1 MNEIYSNN
9 ELKYKKRII
18 IINIASSLRSFPV
31 IIVTGARQVGK
42 STFLQN
48 EFKDYKYITL
58 DDYSLQR
65 QAVTDPFSLWK
76 GTDAII
82 IDEAQKVPE
91 IFPAI
96 KIAVDSSKRKMRF
109 ILSGSY
115 NMLLMHNITESL
127 AGRAIYFEMYPMSY
141 AEINDINEPK
151 NFYHI
156 MNNHSNIGE
165 SSVSQVDTL
174 SIMLK
179 GFMPPLLWLHN
190 MRDVLLW
197 WEGYI
202 KTYIERDVRSLS
214 NIESLIDFRKVLD
227 AVAYRTGTI
236 VNQTDISRDTAV
248 SQPTV
253 FRYLKILEVSN
264 LIVRVP
270 AYARSRTKR
279 ITKSPKLY
287 FIDPALSIYC
297 SGYHDF
303 DSLKN
308 ARELGSF
315 FEALVFMHLKILCE
329 SMIPKAKIF
338 YWRTTTGKE
347 VDFVI
352 EHGRKLLAI
361 EAKFTQNPNVDDITN
376 LLLFIDEYP
385 ETVLGLLVHNGPW
398 IQWLHSKVLA
408 VPWWWIVE

>member
-9 ELKYKKRII
+9 ELKYKQRII
-18 IINIASSLRSFPV
+18 KRNIVSSFRSFPV
-31 IIVTGARQVGK
+31 IVITGARQVGK
-42 STFLQN
+42 STLLQN

-58 DDYSLQR
+58 DDYSLQK
-65 QAVTDPFSLWK
+65 QAMIDPFSLWK
-76 GTDAII
+76 DTNSII
-82 IDEAQKVPE
+82 IDEAQKVPG
-91 IFPAI
+91 IFNAI
-96 KIAVDSSKRKMRF
+96 KIAVDSSKRTKRF
-109 ILSGSY
+109 ILSGSS
-115 NMLLMHNITESL
+115 NILLMHNITESL
-127 AGRAIYFEMYPMSY
+127 AGRAVYFEMYPMSY
-141 AEINDINEPK
+141 AEMNDISEPK
-151 NFYHI
+151 NF
-156 MNNHSNIGE
+156 MNIWSNHHNIDGNK
-165 SSVSQVDTL
+165 VSQVDTL

-248 SQPTV
+248 SQPTI

-270 AYARSRTKR
+270 AYSRSRTKR
-279 ITKSPKLY
+279 ITKLPKLY

-297 SGYHDF
+297 SGYHDV
-303 DSLKN
+303 DALKG

-315 FEALVFMHLKILCE
+315 FETLVCMHLKILCE
-329 SMIPKAKIF
+329 CMIPKGKIF

-385 ETVLGLLVHNGPW
+385 ETVLGLLVHNGPRV
-398 IQWLHSKVLA
+398 QWLHSKVLA